1 MANQWQVMKTTMD
14 FVSVAESDS
23 WKLHFIK
30 IEWHRLV
37 DWLIVWWLIDWW
49 SRPFCHLRTQIP
61 SKPLNLKASFQCK
74 TDKSNYPPHIFLLKL
89 WMLSEIFIIGL
100 NLFMISFMGVCSS
113 LSLSLALRLLKSLV
127 TTSFVSSSVYMKIA
141 VFVYRAQN
149 WHFRFRACSICP
161 GCPRS
166 ASQSECLRE
175 KVSFLPPLPGS
186 PYLQCGRPF
195 HPVHQEDG
203 VKLLMMMK
211 LDWSFNHW
219 EHIVW
224 Q

>member
-49 SRPFCHLRTQIP
+49 LRPFCHLRTQIP

-74 TDKSNYPPHIFLLKL
+74 TDKSNYPPHIFLPKL

-149 WHFRFRACSICP
+149 GHFRFRACSICP
-161 GCPRS
+161 DLSLLGESNWYHVLTKEEMAYLP
-166 ASQSECLRE
+166 
-175 KVSFLPPLPGS
+175 LPPNSGS
-186 PYLQCGRPF
+186 PW
-195 HPVHQEDG
+195 PVTG
-203 VKLLMMMK
+203 LP
-211 LDWSFNHW
+211 WPP
-219 EHIVW
+219 I
-224 Q
+224 